1 MQMKV
6 LLVDDDVFLR
16 DMYARKFSQCDH
28 EVESVE
34 SAPAALAKLEQGST
48 YDVIVLDMIMP
59 GMSGTELVG
68 HVMRDYADQVGGCIV
83 LSNQGQEADI
93 DEATAAGAIGYII
106 KASVIPSEVV
116 DTVEEIMSK
125 YKK

>member
-1 MQMKV
+1 MKV

-16 DMYARKFSQCDH
+16 DMYAIKFTQCGHD
-28 EVESVE
+28 VDSAE
-34 SAPAALAKLEQGST
+34 SALAALAKLEQGNT
-48 YDVIVLDMIMP
+48 YDVVVLDMIMP
-59 GMSGTELVG
+59 GMTGTELVG
-68 HVMRDYADQVGGCIV
+68 HIMRDHVSKVGGCIV

-116 DTVEEIMSK
+116 KKVETIMSK
-125 YKK
+125 KQA